1 MGYGIRTRY
10 LKWMSSLIFGD
21 GICNYSELLEALND
35 IPFRYI
41 LEMDKNR
48 EMDGAALR
56 YRFGYE
62 KGISGDD
69 ISAAIGD
76 DPCSVLE
83 MMTALCLRCVEQI
96 LDENIHAQ
104 VRTMFCDMLH
114 SLGIDNQTGR
124 NIDILA
130 VQRSVERFLDRNYRK
145 DGRGG
150 LFTVSSPDRD
160 MRNVEIWYQMCLYLD
175 ERMSD

>member
-1 MGYGIRTRY
+1 M
-10 LKWMSSLIFGD
+10 IFGD
-21 GICNYSELLEALND
+21 GICDYPELLRVLND
-35 IPFRYI
+35 IPFRYV

-48 EMDGAALR
+48 EMDGIALR

-69 ISAAIGD
+69 ISAAIGK

-83 MMTALCLRCVEQI
+83 VMTALCLRCAEQI
-96 LDENIHAQ
+96 FDEDVYAQ
-104 VRTMFCDMLH
+104 SKIMFCDMLH
-114 SLGIDNQTGR
+114 SLGVDSQTGGC
-124 NIDILA
+124 IDILA
-130 VQRSVERFLDRNYRK
+130 VQRAVERFLDRNYRK
-145 DGRGG
+145 NGRGG

-175 ERMSD
+175 ERMTD